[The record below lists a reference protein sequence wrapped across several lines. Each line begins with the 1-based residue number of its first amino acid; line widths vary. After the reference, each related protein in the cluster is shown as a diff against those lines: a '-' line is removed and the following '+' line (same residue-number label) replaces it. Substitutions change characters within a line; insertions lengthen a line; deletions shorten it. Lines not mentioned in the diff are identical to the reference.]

1 MRTYGMVHKD
11 HRHRHSYHIICKRVC
26 RAYGTYDIR
35 SKYNSCS
42 SIRKT
47 SELIFIKY
55 WLKSHG
61 NRTLCYHLD
70 VNVLFY
76 NEVRQ
81 TQDVTSQLILRV
93 PFAKANR
100 ESKTKYGGCL
110 YSPSFTFPG
119 KLLGAG
125 DGKPEPLRG

>member
-1 MRTYGMVHKD
+1 M
-11 HRHRHSYHIICKRVC
+11 I
-26 RAYGTYDIR
+26 ADIR

-61 NRTLCYHLD
+61 NRTMCYHLD

-110 YSPSFTFPG
+110 YSPSFTLPG